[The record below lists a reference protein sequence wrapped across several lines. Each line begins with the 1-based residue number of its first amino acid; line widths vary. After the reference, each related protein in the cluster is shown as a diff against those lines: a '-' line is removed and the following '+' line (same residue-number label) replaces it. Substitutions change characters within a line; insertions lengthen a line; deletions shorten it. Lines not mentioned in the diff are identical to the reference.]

1 MDMEAPAEAAPQAET
16 ARSPAPEA
24 PGAAAARD
32 PAATPGE
39 AGPGAVAP
47 GAPEAPAERAA
58 PHEDPAAAAPRLE
71 LPLEPP
77 RPAPTANTVTLDRSA
92 GVLRRPARG
101 PVDRSSAPAPAPAFA
116 PPPSRPAAAPATV
129 APRHARAAVAVEP
142 APRPASAPPP
152 PAAAPVSLAPPPAA
166 PARPNG
172 LAFPANGRALAGLP
186 PLRADVLPLDL
197 FHVDLLAT
205 DLALLGNMPRGL
217 WTPPPAVAAGEPA
230 PAPDLGLGRRRRRR
244 RGRRRHQVV
253 STPSVTTDLTI
264 VPGIDDEEEEDDP
277 AEAERLMNQANTVLR
292 EKFGFKE
299 LTRAQ
304 THVVRSLLLGHDVLA
319 VLPTGSGKSLCYQ
332 LPGLLV
338 EGITVVVSPLL
349 ALMAD
354 QEAKLKAH
362 NLPVVRLD
370 STLHAAERREAL
382 ARIRS
387 GKWPLILLTTPETLG
402 SAELRDALQGVQVG
416 LIAIDEAHCVSEW
429 GHDFRPAYLTLGDRI
444 RELGE
449 PPVLALTATAVLRV
463 RHDIRNFLGL
473 EDPDIVTASPDRP
486 NLHFAVLRPGAY
498 AAKVR
503 ELVRLVQKLPA
514 PGIIYASTI
523 AAVEE
528 LWLALRLAKV
538 PACRYHGKM
547 SPADRQ
553 QEQDRFMARTER
565 RVMAATN
572 AFGLGID
579 KPDIRYVIHYQ
590 APGSIEQYVQ
600 EAGRAGRDGKEAH
613 CVLLFDESDLGV
625 QEHFIKE
632 KYPPKRSLEQ
642 LVEALAAW
650 AGEHRDVSAADLALA
665 AHTRATYATSLL
677 GELRDLGL
685 VDETEHRRWRP
696 AAAAQSVAQTARAAA
711 IRYETLRI
719 ADKRRLQQ
727 VVDYAHAET
736 CRSVYLRQYFGDP
749 DPPKCGRC
757 DVCTGEFA
765 DLTPAPPLKLPQRH
779 RPKEQRRGGR
789 KGEHRGW
796 THRRRGARG

>member
-1 MDMEAPAEAAPQAET
+1 VLAPSQLVTFVP
-16 ARSPAPEA
+16 R
-24 PGAAAARD
+24 GA
-32 PAATPGE
+32 GI
-39 AGPGAVAP
+39 V
-47 GAPEAPAERAA
+47 
-58 PHEDPAAAAPRLE
+58 
-71 LPLEPP
+71 P
-77 RPAPTANTVTLDRSA
+77 RPA
-92 GVLRRPARG
+92 
-101 PVDRSSAPAPAPAFA
+101 A
-116 PPPSRPAAAPATV
+116 PPAAPAAAPA
-129 APRHARAAVAVEP
+129 
-142 APRPASAPPP
+142 
-152 PAAAPVSLAPPPAA
+152 APVNGSAA
-166 PARPNG
+166 S
-172 LAFPANGRALAGLP
+172 GLP
-186 PLRADVLPLDL
+186 ALLADVLPIDL

-205 DLALLGNMPRGL
+205 DLTVLGNLARTL
-217 WTPPPAVAAGEPA
+217 WAAPPVVGSLPLPA
-230 PAPDLGLGRRRRRR
+230 PAAETGRRRRRR
-244 RGRRRHQVV
+244 RGRRRHEAV
-253 STPSVTTDLTI
+253 TIPSITTDLTV
-264 VPGIDDEEEEDDP
+264 VPGDLEEEDEDDP
-277 AEAERLMNQANTVLR
+277 AEADRLMTQANTILR
-292 EKFGFKE
+292 ERFGFKE

-304 THVVRSLLLGHDVLA
+304 QHVVRSLMLGHDVLA

-332 LPGLLV
+332 LPGMLV

-349 ALMAD
+349 SLMAD
-354 QEAKLKAH
+354 QESKLKAK

-382 ARIRS
+382 ARIRG
-387 GKWPLILLTTPETLG
+387 GKWPLIVLTTPETLG
-402 SAELRDALQGVQVG
+402 GAELRDALGGVKVG

-449 PPVLALTATAVLRV
+449 PPILALTATAVLRV

-486 NLHFAVLRPGAY
+486 NLHFVVLRPGAY
-498 AAKVR
+498 ASKVR

-528 LWLALRLAKV
+528 LWLALRLAQV

-547 SPADRQ
+547 SPAERQ
-553 QEQDRFMARTER
+553 TEQERFMSRNER
-565 RVMAATN
+565 RVMAATT

-600 EAGRAGRDGKEAH
+600 EAGRAGRDGKDAH

-632 KYPPKRSLEQ
+632 KYPPKRSLEH

-650 AGEHRDVSAADLALA
+650 AGEQRDVSASDLALA

-685 VDETEHRRWRP
+685 VEETENRRWRP
-696 AAAAQSVAQTARAAA
+696 AAEAKSVAETARAAA

-727 VVDYAHAET
+727 VVDYACAET

-757 DVCTGEFA
+757 DVCTGEFR
-765 DLTPAPPLKLPQRH
+765 DMTPAPPLKLPKHR
-779 RPKEQRRGGR
+779 RPKEPPRRGGR
-789 KGEHRGW
+789 KGGDRERGW
-796 THRRRGARG
+796 TRRRRGARG